1 MVDFYE
7 SWLWQ
12 ILSMIFP
19 KQLLELHAGHP
30 MVEEEKM
37 EISMNLGSKISQT
50 QASLGFWND
59 Y

>member
-1 MVDFYE
+1 
-7 SWLWQ
+7 
-12 ILSMIFP
+12 
-19 KQLLELHAGHP
+19 

-37 EISMNLGSKISQT
+37 EIPMILGMKFSQT